1 MTNDE
6 IKLKFIN
13 LRLNSVPLRRVS
25 DILNISL
32 ATALR
37 WNKKFSDE
45 IMTIKS
51 QKECVVNDHID
62 SKIEKYLTVF
72 EKYFKLVEDEID
84 NYKECPMPFES
95 ALNHSLKIFKTIQ
108 QLISMKKISA
118 NSAYGD
124 DLNLGFLKSIEN
136 YDSNKNEK
144 NDDNDD
150 KDDYRNDDKTIEI
163 NQEKSNT

>member
-13 LRLNSVPLRRVS
+13 LRLNSVPLRRVA
-25 DILNISL
+25 DILGISL

-51 QKECVVNDHID
+51 QKECAVNNHID
-62 SKIEKYLTVF
+62 SKIEKYLSVF
-72 EKYFKLVEDEID
+72 EKYFKMVEDEID
-84 NYKECPMPFES
+84 NYKDCPMPFET
-95 ALNHSLKIFKTIQ
+95 ALNQSVKIFKTIQ

-118 NSAYGD
+118 NAAFGD
-124 DLNLGFLKSIEN
+124 DLNLGFLKSIGKDDN
-136 YDSNKNEK
+136 NN

-150 KDDYRNDDKTIEI
+150 KDDYRNDDTTIEI
-163 NQEKSNT
+163 NQEKSDT